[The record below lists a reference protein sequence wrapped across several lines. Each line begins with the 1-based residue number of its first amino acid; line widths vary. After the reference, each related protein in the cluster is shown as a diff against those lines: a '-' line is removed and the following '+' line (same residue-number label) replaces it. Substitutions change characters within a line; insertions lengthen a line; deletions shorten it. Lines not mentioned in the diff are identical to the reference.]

1 MAESACRKLLTVA
14 RNVRYCSRGK
24 LAYGSRQNNKGSI
37 NFYFF
42 FSRKNNCTNSQ
53 IIHTFNK
60 ISATLKIGKLNKL
73 ILIKS
78 LTPPSRILS
87 MRLPSVPAMKNQRK
101 IRQIF
106 LLQKIRYIQI
116 RTAMV
121 MMITRNN
128 GIGSDRAT
136 PVLNVGVIR
145 KFVSIFWS

>member
-1 MAESACRKLLTVA
+1 MLK
-14 RNVRYCSRGK
+14 GD
-24 LAYGSRQNNKGSI
+24 GSI

-42 FSRKNNCTNSQ
+42 FSRKNTCINSQ
-53 IIHTFNK
+53 IIPIFNK
-60 ISATLKIGKLNKL
+60 MSAMLKIGKLNKL

-87 MRLPSVPAMKNQRK
+87 TKFQIVPAMKNQRK
-101 IRQIF
+101 IRHIF
-106 LLQKIRYIQI
+106 LFMNIQYTHI

-121 MMITRNN
+121 MMMTRNK

-145 KFVSIFWS
+145 TFVSIFWS